1 MQRITQLAV
10 GALAALAIG
19 PTAVAQADSIAYIK
33 DQNVWLAS
41 GDGSRQHQVTS
52 SGTYSYASQSDD
64 GTIIALNADRHLHR
78 IDRVSGAVL
87 ADFSTPVSATP
98 PNSSFVFSG
107 PYAPTISPDGTKVAY
122 GWTAQYTMYDPY
134 CGYPGGCREGKRI
147 IGTGYSH
154 ADRMTAWDEPGFR
167 QHSGWQHPSW
177 LDDAH
182 VLISQPYELGNL
194 DFWVD
199 TVGDDAYGQQ
209 WYGVS
214 GDGDAEVSRAG
225 NGVVAIA
232 STGTFIDVDR
242 MEGAWP
248 NADVSP
254 CLFIGDREGPTLQSP
269 SWSPDGTKIA
279 YSDSSS
285 VQILSN
291 LDFAGCNRDVA
302 VTTRLDAGTY
312 PDWGPAD
319 VPPVIALAPVEP
331 PPSRGQAPA
340 TPRRD
345 QPVCCAKP
353 PVRGN
358 ALGAK
363 VAAASVGR
371 GVTVRLAAPGA
382 GRVNAVATFRG
393 KRVGGGAKKVTR
405 RGATAVRLT
414 FTRAGRRTLRRGGKV
429 TIRLTFKPAK
439 GAAKTVTL
447 GATVKG

>member
-33 DQNVWLAS
+33 DQNVWLAT
-41 GDGSRQHQVTS
+41 GDGTRQHQVTTTGS
-52 SGTYSYASQSDD
+52 YSYASQSDD
-64 GTIIALNADRHLHR
+64 GTLIALNADRHLHR
-78 IDRVSGAVL
+78 LDRVSGAVL

-98 PNSSFVFSG
+98 PNSTFVFSG

-122 GWTAQYTMYDPY
+122 GWSAQYTMYDPY

-147 IGTGYSH
+147 VGTGYSH
-154 ADRMTAWDEPGFR
+154 ADRMTSWDEPGFKM
-167 QHSGWQHPSW
+167 HSGWQHPSW
-177 LDDAH
+177 IDNSH
-182 VLISQPYELGNL
+182 VLISQPWELGNL

-199 TVGDDAYGQQ
+199 TIGDDQFGEK

-225 NGVVAIA
+225 NGVVSIA
-232 STGTFIDVDR
+232 STGKFVDVDR

-248 NADVSP
+248 NANVST
-254 CLFIGDREGPTLQSP
+254 CLFIGNREGPTLQSP
-269 SWSPDGTKIA
+269 SWSPDGTRIA

-291 LDFAGCNRDVA
+291 LDLAGCNRDVA

-319 VPPVIALAPVEP
+319 VPPARVVPPVDP
-331 PPSRGQAPA
+331 
-340 TPRRD
+340 PRRAED
-345 QPVCCAKP
+345 PRRERPVCCAKP
-353 PVRGN
+353 PLRGN
-358 ALGAK
+358 ALSAK
-363 VAAASVGR
+363 VAAASAGR
-371 GVTVRLAAPGA
+371 GVTVRFTAPGA
-382 GRVNAVATFRG
+382 GRVNAVASFKG
-393 KRVGGGAKKVTR
+393 KRVGAGAKKVTR
-405 RGATAVRLT
+405 SGGATVKVT
-414 FTRAGRRTLRRGGKV
+414 FTRAGRRALKQGGKV

-439 GAAKTVTL
+439 GAAKAVTL
-447 GATVKG
+447 NTTVKR

>member
-1 MQRITQLAV
+1 MQRITQLAA
-10 GALAALAIG
+10 GALAALAIV

-33 DQNVWLAS
+33 DQNVWLAT
-41 GDGSRQHQVTS
+41 GDGTRQHQVTS
-52 SGTYSYASQSDD
+52 SGSYSYASQSDD

-78 IDRVSGAVL
+78 LDRTSGAVL
-87 ADFSTPVSATP
+87 ADFSTPVSDTP

-122 GWTAQYTMYDPY
+122 GWSAQYTIYDPY
-134 CGYPGGCREGKRI
+134 CGYPGGCRAGKRI

-154 ADRMTAWDEPGFR
+154 ADRLTSWDEPGFKM
-167 QHSGWQHPSW
+167 HSGWQHPSW
-177 LDDAH
+177 LDNSH
-182 VLISQPYELGNL
+182 VLISEPWELGNL

-199 TVGDDAYGQQ
+199 TVGDDQYGEK

-214 GDGDAEVSRAG
+214 GNGDAEVSRVN
-225 NGVVAIA
+225 NGVVAI
-232 STGTFIDVDR
+232 SDTGKFIDVER

-248 NADVSP
+248 SANVSD
-254 CLFIGDREGPTLQSP
+254 CLFIGNREGPTLQSP

-319 VPPVIALAPVEP
+319 VPPARVVPPVDP
-331 PPSRGQAPA
+331 PRV
-340 TPRRD
+340 D
-345 QPVCCAKP
+345 QPVRRGPTVCCAKP
-353 PVRGN
+353 PLRGN
-358 ALGAK
+358 ALAAK
-363 VAAASVGR
+363 VVAAASAGR
-371 GVTVRLAAPGA
+371 GVTVRFTAPGA
-382 GRVNAVATFRG
+382 GRVNAVASLKG
-393 KRVGGGAKKVTR
+393 KRVGAGAKKVTR
-405 RGATAVRLT
+405 RGGATVKIT
-414 FTRAGRRTLRRGGKV
+414 FTRAGRRALKKGGKV

-439 GAAKTVTL
+439 GAAKAVTL
-447 GATVKG
+447 STTVNG